1 MNGGLSGILCPC
13 AVSQYED
20 EILGRSLGF
29 GAALDTGDKEYKVG
43 NSRYCIPSYIEGECL
58 IEDNAK
64 ISASEQKKIEL

>member
-1 MNGGLSGILCPC
+1 MEGLSGILCPC

-43 NSRYCIPSYIEGECL
+43 NSRLYPAPEKENVL
-58 IEDNAK
+58 
-64 ISASEQKKIEL
+64 

>member
-1 MNGGLSGILCPC
+1 MEGLSGILCPC

-29 GAALDTGDKEYKVG
+29 GAALDTGDKKYKVG
-43 NSRYCIPSYIEGECL
+43 NSRYPAPIEGECL

-64 ISASEQKKIEL
+64 ISES